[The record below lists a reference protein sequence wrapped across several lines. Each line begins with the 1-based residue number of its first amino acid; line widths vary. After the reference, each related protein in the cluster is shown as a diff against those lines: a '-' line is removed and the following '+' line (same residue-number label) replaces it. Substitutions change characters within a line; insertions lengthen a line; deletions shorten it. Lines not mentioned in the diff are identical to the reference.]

1 MTSRTGFL
9 TMIATGLL
17 AVFQPAVAQDDGDV
31 DGADFLTW
39 QRGFSFAPAET
50 VEILIEQTAASA
62 GPDTTLTFTI
72 TNNFGI
78 VIGLIEATVPASDPP
93 FRLRDRGFGFVT
105 FEVAA
110 SPDGVLLINGEP
122 YGNLTASPTTGR
134 YAVGISLLSSR
145 APGPD
150 GRNIPLGDATFTIVA
165 EDGTTRATDRVH
177 YPSSYNTVVGVAA
190 ASD

>member
-17 AVFQPAVAQDDGDV
+17 AVFQPAFAQLDARDFNIWNDV
-31 DGADFLTW
+31 
-39 QRGFSFAPAET
+39 FSFAPAET

-62 GPDTTLTFTI
+62 GLATTLTFTI

-93 FRLRDRGFGFVT
+93 HNPRVRGFGFVEM
-105 FEVAA
+105 EVAA

-122 YGNLTASPTTGR
+122 FGDLAASPTTGR
-134 YAVGISLLSSR
+134 YAVGVSLLSSR

-150 GRNIPLGDATFTIVA
+150 GRNIPLGDATITIVA
-165 EDGTTRATDRVH
+165 PDGTTRA
-177 YPSSYNTVVGVAA
+177 SSKVV
-190 ASD
+190 SDPGFGIVVSG